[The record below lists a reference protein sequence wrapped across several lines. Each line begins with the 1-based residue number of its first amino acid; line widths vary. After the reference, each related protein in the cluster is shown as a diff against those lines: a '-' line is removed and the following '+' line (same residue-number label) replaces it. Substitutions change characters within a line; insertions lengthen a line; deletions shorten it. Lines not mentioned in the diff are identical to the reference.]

1 MSVAAPTTT
10 TTTMTATMTTVAATT
25 ATSPTTR
32 GRARGE
38 RCDDISIVIL
48 GLRENVVALPL
59 GHVAEALVTVPLHAR
74 ATTRAPAMCC
84 IARCCVAFAAPL
96 PRVGAIGGRR
106 HVMRNGEG

>member
-1 MSVAAPTTT
+1 MSVASPT
-10 TTTMTATMTTVAATT
+10 TTTMTVMMTTAATTT

-59 GHVAEALVTVPLHAR
+59 GHVAEALVTVPPPTLALPPVRLH
-74 ATTRAPAMCC
+74 C
-84 IARCCVAFAAPL
+84 AAL
-96 PRVGAIGGRR
+96 RVDALHLLRPSPTWGLS
-106 HVMRNGEG
+106 GEGAT